1 MSTFFSFFAVVW
13 LSMSA
18 FFLRWGKI
26 AFAAISLTIHTPF
39 FFLDER
45 SFFVPFFFFTYDRS
59 PHLPER
65 RSGHEAASSCVFSV
79 TKKKKNVGGL
89 YIGITRNALS
99 LHYRNIRRPDNVV
112 NDRCKSSAVI
122 TAKKKKK
129 KTKECRYKRIRNIA
143 RSIADG
149 RRRPSYSRH

>member
-1 MSTFFSFFAVVW
+1 VVVYVCFFFKMGKDCVRRYFPYNPH
-13 LSMSA
+13 A
-18 FFLRWGKI
+18 FFFPRR
-26 AFAAISLTIHTPF
+26 TILF
-39 FFLDER
+39 C
-45 SFFVPFFFFTYDRS
+45 SFFFFYLRPISALAGTAIGSRGRQF
-59 PHLPER
+59 LRFFCNEK
-65 RSGHEAASSCVFSV
+65 
-79 TKKKKNVGGL
+79 KKKKNVGGL

-129 KTKECRYKRIRNIA
+129 TKECRYKRIRNIA